1 MYKIH
6 WDNWIFLRLII
17 VMQYNDRILYS
28 VKEILKLN
36 NN

>member
-6 WDNWIFLRLII
+6 WGNWIFLRLII
-17 VMQYNDRILYS
+17 VMQYNNRILYS

>member
-17 VMQYNDRILYS
+17 AIQYNDIKLYS

-36 NN
+36 N